1 MKLNIKE
8 SIDNGPY
15 YVTEYVKDSTSGPE
29 EGGWTDY
36 GMKACR
42 SIKFDDYNSA
52 KKYAEDFADLNFK
65 VLYSGDNFTRYLMPY
80 DNIEYIIAIETSET
94 RGELHDPAKTWAESE
109 LGYEAPKP
117 KFDNFGY
124 VVENAKLNSTTTTLW
139 KKGNISIIIDGYGYG
154 IDNGYTINRFIIDND
169 GKALYDYA
177 PPKYIKDAVDRLIK
191 QGKFDNLAYEPN
203 DATQVKHTLK
213 YGNFMEESTDNAF
226 KYGKSQVFASSD
238 AASHV
243 KVPNDYE
250 DSLDT
255 LYDRAC
261 HKFGE
266 DTVDKILVECGGP
279 TVDENPDYWWTPSLD
294 TKQFYLRLVDLF
306 LNSMLNYEDF
316 ADASDIDSFAYD
328 QVAET
333 YGLPTT
339 ADLDDR
345 GYGYDPQ
352 NIWNDFRLH
361 TITME
366 KFTKYSKNESS
377 KSTDNTFKYDD
388 DKWVQVDTIDG
399 YAIYRKVID
408 GRGHWKAIT
417 PEGDEISITYAQAL
431 GYEPITSAK
440 KMSKEL
446 GKKLLPKIN
455 ERTYSSKQED
465 WEEIDKYNEDI
476 KIYLDA
482 DICVNGKNDW
492 EYIDETCPWAEPDDT
507 SGYWHG
513 EEFEVYLANQD
524 DIVDYVTDLIAKY
537 IPTKSGTYNISGI
550 ITLVFEVTGIYVK
563 YEFIRDP
570 HDEYMSIEETN
581 TDDADVYFDKDK
593 SSVSNINIKKI

>member
-29 EGGWTDY
+29 EGGRTDY

-80 DNIEYIIAIETSET
+80 DNIEYTIAIETSET

-177 PPKYIKDAVDRLIK
+177 PPKYIKDAVDRLIR

-213 YGNFMEESTDNAF
+213 YGNFMEESTDNA
-226 KYGKSQVFASSD
+226 
-238 AASHV
+238 
-243 KVPNDYE
+243 
-250 DSLDT
+250 
-255 LYDRAC
+255 
-261 HKFGE
+261 
-266 DTVDKILVECGGP
+266 
-279 TVDENPDYWWTPSLD
+279 
-294 TKQFYLRLVDLF
+294 
-306 LNSMLNYEDF
+306 
-316 ADASDIDSFAYD
+316 
-328 QVAET
+328 
-333 YGLPTT
+333 
-339 ADLDDR
+339 
-345 GYGYDPQ
+345 
-352 NIWNDFRLH
+352 
-361 TITME
+361 
-366 KFTKYSKNESS
+366 
-377 KSTDNTFKYDD
+377 FKYDD

-431 GYEPITSAK
+431 GYEPITSTK

-482 DICVNGKNDW
+482 DIHVNGKDDW
-492 EYIDETCPWAEPDDT
+492 EYIDETCPWAEPEDD
-507 SGYWHG
+507 SGYWRG
-513 EEFEVYLANQD
+513 DEFDVYLADWN
-524 DIVDYVTDLIAKY
+524 DIVEYVDDMIAKY
-537 IPTKSGTYNISGI
+537 IPSEPGIYNISGI
-550 ITLVFEVTGIYVK
+550 ITLVFEVTGIYIK
-563 YEFIRDP
+563 YEFIKDP
-570 HDEYMSIEETN
+570 HGEYMSIEETN

-593 SSVSNINIKKI
+593 SSVSNINIKKIK